1 MSNDNQLCVRIKLEG
16 FFERCRIHI
25 PGVLFRVNEDSLA
38 VFVGDR
44 IDGSIE
50 GHVAGKDRVAFKRT
64 FIRFRL
70 AVKSFTG
77 KLGCQM

>member
-1 MSNDNQLCVRIKLEG
+1 MGDDNQLCVRIKLEG

-25 PGVLFRVNEDSLA
+25 PGVLFRVDEDGLT

-44 IDGSIE
+44 IDGGVE
-50 GHVAGKDRVAFKRT
+50 GHVAGKDRVAFKCT
-64 FIRFRL
+64 FIRSRL